1 MTETFV
7 QIIDL
12 ARETFNIIRE
22 LHSILIQ
29 QRGNIVIGFVMF
41 LLPVML
47 AIHQHLITK
56 LCLYI

>member
-7 QIIDL
+7 QIMDL

-41 LLPVML
+41 LLPVIV
-47 AIHQHLITK
+47 AIHQHVIT
-56 LCLYI
+56 